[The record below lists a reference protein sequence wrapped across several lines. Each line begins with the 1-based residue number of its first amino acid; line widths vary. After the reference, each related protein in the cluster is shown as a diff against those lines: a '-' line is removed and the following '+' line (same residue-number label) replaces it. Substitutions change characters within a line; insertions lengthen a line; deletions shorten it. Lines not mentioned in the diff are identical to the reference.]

1 MQLFLQEL
9 WLTDGMS
16 MGGCQQFEMSLG
28 TAAACNCCF
37 SVIAAVGLLF
47 ALWGVF
53 EEKITNSGL
62 MRSEIAGNNAPP
74 SNRELF
80 FLSEAKIHSQKG
92 FAGIIF

>member
-1 MQLFLQEL
+1 ME
-9 WLTDGMS
+9 
-16 MGGCQQFEMSLG
+16 CQWAVVSNLKCRSVR
-28 TAAACNCCF
+28 AAACNCCF

-80 FLSEAKIHSQKG
+80 SSLKQK
-92 FAGIIF
+92 FIRKKALPELYFDVSPP

>member
-1 MQLFLQEL
+1 ME
-9 WLTDGMS
+9 
-16 MGGCQQFEMSLG
+16 CQWAVVSNLKCRSVR
-28 TAAACNCCF
+28 AAACNCCF

-80 FLSEAKIHSQKG
+80 LLSEAKIHSQKG